1 MSKTNQYGIYNL
13 ITKSYDTK
21 FGKRLNKLREETK
34 EFIRLNKN
42 QDTNSSKLFETE
54 SKNVS
59 SSASSMS
66 LLSC

>member
-59 SSASSMS
+59 SNASSMS
-66 LLSC
+66 SLSC